1 MKWVCGI
8 IMRVQSNKSSV
19 RMSRMMVEEVTAEGE
34 MMNLLLFQPQGFVP
48 PLPTFSSQIL
58 FVRAHGKPWIED
70 NVSEIRQQ
78 FLLSGQVSLVLEVV
92 EAENSL

>member
-1 MKWVCGI
+1 
-8 IMRVQSNKSSV
+8 
-19 RMSRMMVEEVTAEGE
+19 MMVEAAAAEGE
-34 MMNLLLFQPQGFVP
+34 MLTLLLLQPQGFVP
-48 PLPTFSSQIL
+48 PPPSFSSLIL
-58 FVRAHGKPWIED
+58 FVHGHGKPWIED